1 MSRWATLKLI
11 PLSREECRA
20 RLERKGEIPTPPLDD
35 PSKPWFPA
43 SREAQEAF
51 NRPRGN
57 LTLKLCKSTEDIVEV
72 DGDNEA
78 REDAAAAAGFVQYAS
93 QYRDESTA
101 AIVAL
106 GRNSTTGIRYTSVSR
121 ALCDVSLR
129 RGNKKV
135 CTVDL
140 VSSPAAVGLKTDPSS
155 STSTVITDT
164 SNDSGA
170 NDKKIAAAAF
180 LSMRKPAGNHF
191 VHLDGEIVNKPL
203 GREIALSNG
212 SIISLFGPLSFA
224 YEVAIS
230 QAEYTDVKTN
240 SDKSNESGSTWES
253 LSSSPRKRKA
263 NPSCDEK
270 IEVPEKVEVRT
281 QQQQQQI
288 ESTPHTAIRAR
299 AHKLMIGEFT
309 CAMCMDILVK
319 STFAYP
325 CMHAFCEECSSSLTK
340 DNATTSLLS
349 MPISNKGTCPTCRG
363 NVEGWGAA
371 RSFDT
376 IVWATALQGCF
387 DRDDAEYYLERRD
400 QCGEDVPTEVER
412 ECILNSVGEANNGE
426 DSNGNNTLFKSEA
439 KIYLQPSS
447 SKQQPLIKT
456 LPPPSSSSTTNIN
469 GNPNNNNNN
478 NNNSIKKSSG
488 VAKRKKTPSQ
498 NRGNSFMDAI
508 CID

>member
-1 MSRWATLKLI
+1 
-11 PLSREECRA
+11 
-20 RLERKGEIPTPPLDD
+20 
-35 PSKPWFPA
+35 
-43 SREAQEAF
+43 
-51 NRPRGN
+51 
-57 LTLKLCKSTEDIVEV
+57 
-72 DGDNEA
+72 
-78 REDAAAAAGFVQYAS
+78 
-93 QYRDESTA
+93 
-101 AIVAL
+101 
-106 GRNSTTGIRYTSVSR
+106 
-121 ALCDVSLR
+121 
-129 RGNKKV
+129 
-135 CTVDL
+135 
-140 VSSPAAVGLKTDPSS
+140 
-155 STSTVITDT
+155 
-164 SNDSGA
+164 
-170 NDKKIAAAAF
+170 
-180 LSMRKPAGNHF
+180 
-191 VHLDGEIVNKPL
+191 
-203 GREIALSNG
+203 
-212 SIISLFGPLSFA
+212 
-224 YEVAIS
+224 
-230 QAEYTDVKTN
+230 
-240 SDKSNESGSTWES
+240 
-253 LSSSPRKRKA
+253 
-263 NPSCDEK
+263 
-270 IEVPEKVEVRT
+270 
-281 QQQQQQI
+281 
-288 ESTPHTAIRAR
+288 
-299 AHKLMIGEFT
+299 MIGEFT

-478 NNNSIKKSSG
+478 NNSIKKSSG